1 MTCAAGLDSSPSS
14 VLPALQ
20 ASASQTFPT
29 AEEFGLIPEA
39 NLGKT
44 FLAHISFPPEKMKTE
59 AFFPFPALNVPSSSC
74 FSVGLVPLS

>member
-1 MTCAAGLDSSPSS
+1 MLVPTRLHRLSFMA
-14 VLPALQ
+14 ALQ

-39 NLGKT
+39 TLGKT

-59 AFFPFPALNVPSSSC
+59 VFFPFPVLNVPSSSC
-74 FSVGLVPLS
+74 